1 MSELWIQVI
10 SMIVVGGV
18 MLLALRTMQGRYYS
32 YLDQR
37 FKTLEDKTSEL
48 GKKVDAQQQAHAE
61 LCASLPTQYIGRDDW
76 IRFST
81 TIDAKLDALHRENV
95 ESERRIRE
103 EIHRPNTEIE
113 QRLSGEIR
121 RQSIETERRLGEAIR
136 RQSVEAEHLVLEKI
150 HKALSPPE
158 PQ

>member
-1 MSELWIQVI
+1 MSELWIQII
-10 SMIVVGGV
+10 SMVVVGGV
-18 MLLALRTMQGRYYS
+18 MLLALRTMQGRYYA

-37 FKTLEDKTSEL
+37 FRAQEERTATLE
-48 GKKVDAQQQAHAE
+48 KKIDGLQTAHAD

-103 EIHRPNTEIE
+103 EIHRKT
-113 QRLSGEIR
+113 
-121 RQSIETERRLGEAIR
+121 
-136 RQSVEAEHLVLEKI
+136 
-150 HKALSPPE
+150 SPS
-158 PQ
+158 